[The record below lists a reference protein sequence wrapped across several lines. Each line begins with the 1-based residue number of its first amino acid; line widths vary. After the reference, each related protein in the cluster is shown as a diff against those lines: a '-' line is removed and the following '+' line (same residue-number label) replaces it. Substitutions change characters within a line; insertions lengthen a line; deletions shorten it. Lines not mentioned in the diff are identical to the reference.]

1 MLGKCLS
8 LVFALVVGI
17 LFLTSNTSHASS
29 PSCKN
34 IPQHIRAAVKKTGYV
49 LGSRKPI
56 SKPAGLSIREWN
68 RWLGAIKT
76 CK

>member
-1 MLGKCLS
+1 MLSKRLS
-8 LVFALVVGI
+8 FVFALVVGI
-17 LFLTSNTSHASS
+17 SFLTSNTSHAGD

-34 IPQHIRAAVKKTGYV
+34 IPQHIKAAVKKTGYV

-56 SKPAGLSIREWN
+56 SKPAGLSNQEWN